1 MVRGCVNLLTAVFFL
16 SESLSL
22 DVLSLSL
29 KFRRSKILKMH
40 LECMHLSLV
49 LSLSLSPHAQRAAV
63 RVFSVRERLNTDP
76 AFRPLLSLSFSP
88 SSWRKKYNSGRVL
101 VERNARVGVA
111 AMDAGRGRVL
121 LFGVRD

>member
-49 LSLSLSPHAQRAAV
+49 LSLSLS
-63 RVFSVRERLNTDP
+63 
-76 AFRPLLSLSFSP
+76 LSLRTRNVLPFGFFP
-88 SSWRKKYNSGRVL
+88 FGR
-101 VERNARVGVA
+101 
-111 AMDAGRGRVL
+111 D
-121 LFGVRD
+121 